1 PTAMNDAKSTRQIS
15 LARLVLI
22 CLVLFASFIAV
33 GGVLATLFGRRSDE
47 IGRLYFADL
56 LGAGLACAVV
66 VWLLGSIGP
75 PATIMLA
82 GLIMAGAGL
91 RIALRRRSRIA
102 PVGAVMA
109 VLLAVAVV
117 APSVLPYQ
125 RTDES
130 KADLRDSGHAW
141 DWSAVFRVDAVAA
154 VPNALTLIHDGLLGS
169 AIYRFDGN
177 PKSLTRF
184 DIDPR
189 AFPFDAARTAPGN
202 VLISGAAGGNEVLAS
217 LYFDA
222 GHIDAV
228 ELNPVTYR
236 FVTGKFA

>member
-1 PTAMNDAKSTRQIS
+1 GSIVPSATI
-15 LARLVLI
+15 
-22 CLVLFASFIAV
+22 
-33 GGVLATLFGRRSDE
+33 VLA
-47 IGRLYFADL
+47 
-56 LGAGLACAVV
+56 
-66 VWLLGSIGP
+66 WLLWS
-75 PATIMLA
+75 
-82 GLIMAGAGL
+82 GAVFRL
-91 RIALRRRSRIA
+91 DVRRRSRIA

-184 DIDPR
+184 DSEPR
-189 AFPFDAARTAPGN
+189 AFPFDAAGTAPGN
-202 VLISGAAGGNEVLAS
+202 VLI
-217 LYFDA
+217 
-222 GHIDAV
+222 
-228 ELNPVTYR
+228 P
-236 FVTGKFA
+236 

>member
-1 PTAMNDAKSTRQIS
+1 
-15 LARLVLI
+15 
-22 CLVLFASFIAV
+22 
-33 GGVLATLFGRRSDE
+33 
-47 IGRLYFADL
+47 
-56 LGAGLACAVV
+56 
-66 VWLLGSIGP
+66 
-75 PATIMLA
+75 
-82 GLIMAGAGL
+82 
-91 RIALRRRSRIA
+91 
-102 PVGAVMA
+102 MA

-177 PKSLTRF
+177 PRSLTRF
-184 DIDPR
+184 DTDPR
-189 AFPFDAARTAPGN
+189 SFPFEATGKAPGN
-202 VLISGAAGGNEVLAS
+202 VLIIGAAGGNEVLAS

-222 GHIDAV
+222 DPDRVDRQFARHGFVHSVHFRPGDQAISHVRLVRD
-228 ELNPVTYR
+228 YR
-236 FVTGKFA
+236 QEEARSL